1 MEKEKFEKIIN
12 GIQNHINSQLEIVGK
27 CNINGGSISIKN
39 LTVEEI
45 NKLIHKS
52 RILQSSIDQIIT
64 ADLYHLLAMGSLS
77 SSQATILI
85 KKVKELATYRNLL
98 KTLSTMQPITKSIT
112 LHSKYNSK
120 TLEYSLQV

>member
-1 MEKEKFEKIIN
+1 MEKEKFEKIIS
-12 GIQNHINSQLEIVGK
+12 GIQNHINNQLEIVGK
-27 CNINGGSISIKN
+27 CNINGGSISIEN
-39 LTVEEI
+39 LTVKEM
-45 NKLIHKS
+45 NKLIHES

-85 KKVKELATYRNLL
+85 KKVKELTTYRNLL

-112 LHSKYNSK
+112 LRSEYKSK

>member
-1 MEKEKFEKIIN
+1 MEKEKFEKIIS

-27 CNINGGSISIKN
+27 CNINGGSISIEN
-39 LTVEEI
+39 LTVKEM
-45 NKLIHKS
+45 NKLIHES

-85 KKVKELATYRNLL
+85 KKVKELTTYRNLL

-112 LHSKYNSK
+112 LRSEYKSK

>member
-1 MEKEKFEKIIN
+1 MEKEKFEKIIS

-27 CNINGGSISIKN
+27 CNINGGSISIEN
-39 LTVEEI
+39 LTVKEM
-45 NKLIHKS
+45 NKLIHES

-85 KKVKELATYRNLL
+85 KKVKELTTYRNLL
-98 KTLSTMQPITKSIT
+98 KTLSTMQTITKSIT
-112 LHSKYNSK
+112 LHSEYKSK

>member
-1 MEKEKFEKIIN
+1 MEKEKFEKIIS

-27 CNINGGSISIKN
+27 CNINGESISVEN
-39 LTVEEI
+39 LTVKEM
-45 NKLIHKS
+45 NKLINES
-52 RILQSSIDQIIT
+52 RVLQSSIDQIIT

-85 KKVKELATYRNLL
+85 KKVKELTTYRNLL
-98 KTLSTMQPITKSIT
+98 KTLSTMQPIKKSIT
-112 LHSKYNSK
+112 LHSEYKSK

>member
-1 MEKEKFEKIIN
+1 MEKEKFEKIIS

-27 CNINGGSISIKN
+27 CNINGGSVSIEN
-39 LTVEEI
+39 LTVKEM
-45 NKLIHKS
+45 NKLIHES

-85 KKVKELATYRNLL
+85 KKVKELTTYRNLL

-112 LHSKYNSK
+112 LHSEYKSK

>member
-1 MEKEKFEKIIN
+1 MEKEKFEKIIS
-12 GIQNHINSQLEIVGK
+12 GIQNHINNQLEIVGK
-27 CNINGGSISIKN
+27 CSINGESISIEN
-39 LTVEEI
+39 LTVKEM
-45 NKLIHKS
+45 NKLIHES
-52 RILQSSIDQIIT
+52 GILQSSIDQIIT

-85 KKVKELATYRNLL
+85 KKVKELTTYRNLL

-112 LHSKYNSK
+112 LHSEYKSK

>member
-1 MEKEKFEKIIN
+1 MEKEKFEKIIS
-12 GIQNHINSQLEIVGK
+12 GIQNHINNQLEIVGK
-27 CNINGGSISIKN
+27 CNINGESISIEN
-39 LTVEEI
+39 LTVKEM
-45 NKLIHKS
+45 NKLIHES

-85 KKVKELATYRNLL
+85 KKVKELTTYRNLL

-112 LHSKYNSK
+112 LHSEYKSK

>member
-1 MEKEKFEKIIN
+1 MEKEKFEKIIS
-12 GIQNHINSQLEIVGK
+12 GIQNCINNQLEIVGK
-27 CNINGGSISIKN
+27 CNINGGSVSIEN
-39 LTVEEI
+39 LTVKEM
-45 NKLIHKS
+45 NKLIHES

-85 KKVKELATYRNLL
+85 KKVKELTTYRNLL

-112 LHSKYNSK
+112 LHSEYKSK

>member
-1 MEKEKFEKIIN
+1 MEKEKFEKIIS
-12 GIQNHINSQLEIVGK
+12 GIQNRINSQLEIVGK
-27 CNINGGSISIKN
+27 CNINGGSISIEN
-39 LTVEEI
+39 LTVKEM
-45 NKLIHKS
+45 NKLIHES

-85 KKVKELATYRNLL
+85 KKVKELTTYRNLL
-98 KTLSTMQPITKSIT
+98 KTLSTMQTITKSIT
-112 LHSKYNSK
+112 LHSEYKSK

>member
-1 MEKEKFEKIIN
+1 MEKEKFEKIIS

-27 CNINGGSISIKN
+27 CNINGGSISIEN
-39 LTVEEI
+39 LTVKEM
-45 NKLIHKS
+45 NKLIHES

-85 KKVKELATYRNLL
+85 KKVKELTTYRNLL
-98 KTLSTMQPITKSIT
+98 KTLSTMQPIQKSIT
-112 LHSKYNSK
+112 LHSEYKSK

>member
-1 MEKEKFEKIIN
+1 MEKEKFEKIIS

-27 CNINGGSISIKN
+27 CNINGGSISIEN
-39 LTVEEI
+39 LTVKEM
-45 NKLIHKS
+45 NKLIHES

-64 ADLYHLLAMGSLS
+64 ADLYHLLAMGGLS

-85 KKVKELATYRNLL
+85 KKVKELTTYRNLL

-112 LHSKYNSK
+112 LRSEYKSK

>member
-1 MEKEKFEKIIN
+1 MEKEKFEKIIS
-12 GIQNHINSQLEIVGK
+12 GIQNHINNQLEIVGK
-27 CNINGGSISIKN
+27 CSINGESISIEN
-39 LTVEEI
+39 LTVKEM
-45 NKLIHKS
+45 NKLIHES

-85 KKVKELATYRNLL
+85 KKVKELTTYRNLL

-112 LHSKYNSK
+112 LHSEYKSK

>member
-1 MEKEKFEKIIN
+1 MEKEKFEKIIS

-27 CNINGGSISIKN
+27 CNINGGSISIEN
-39 LTVEEI
+39 LTVKEM
-45 NKLIHKS
+45 NKLIHES

-85 KKVKELATYRNLL
+85 KKVKELTTYRNLL

-112 LHSKYNSK
+112 LHSEYKSK